1 LNAWRVAFFDLDG
14 TLTDPKPGI
23 CGSVQYALSELGL
36 EPPSQDDLEWVIGP
50 PMIESLR
57 VMLGPER
64 AEEGLRLYRKRY
76 GETGLFENR
85 VYDGIPDLLKG
96 LTSEGW
102 RLYVATSKARPY
114 ALRIVE
120 HFGLAPFFI
129 ETFGSGLDG
138 SLQHKDVLLSHA
150 LAETGVD
157 AAKAT
162 MIGDR
167 KFDVL
172 GARANGLPTIGV
184 AWGYGSRAELEQA
197 GAAAIVAHPAE
208 VTAALDAVAR

>member
-1 LNAWRVAFFDLDG
+1 MKRDRTAFFDLDG

-23 CGSVQYALSELGL
+23 CGSVQYALAQLGL
-36 EPPSQDDLEWVIGP
+36 PAPSLDELEWVIGP

-57 VMLGPER
+57 ILAGPDR
-64 AEEGLRLYRKRY
+64 AEEALRHYRRRY

-85 VYDGIPDLLKG
+85 VYDGIPELLRR
-96 LTSEGW
+96 LTDEGW
-102 RLYVATSKARPY
+102 RLHVATSKARPY
-114 ALRIVE
+114 AIRIVE
-120 HFGLAPFFI
+120 HFGLAPFFA

-138 SLQHKDVLLSHA
+138 SLLHKDALLAHA
-150 LAETGVD
+150 LEETGVAERD
-157 AAKAT
+157 AT

-184 AWGYGSRAELEQA
+184 AWGYGSRAELEEA
-197 GAAAIVAHPAE
+197 GAAAIVAAPAE
-208 VTAALDAVAR
+208 VADALAALSR

>member
-1 LNAWRVAFFDLDG
+1 MTSGRVAFFDLDG

-23 CGSVQYALSELGL
+23 CGSVQHALREFGL
-36 EPPSQDDLEWVIGP
+36 AAPSQDDLEWVIGP

-57 VMLGPER
+57 KLVGPAR
-64 AEEGLRLYRKRY
+64 AADALKLYRTRY
-76 GETGLFENR
+76 GEVGLFENR
-85 VYDGIPDLLKG
+85 VYDGVPDLLRY
-96 LTSEGW
+96 LVDDGW

-120 HFGLAPFFI
+120 HFDLAPFFS

-138 SLQHKDVLLSHA
+138 SLQHKDALLAHA
-150 LAETGVD
+150 LADSGAD
-157 AAKAT
+157 PRAAA

-172 GARANGLPTIGV
+172 GASANGLPTIGV

-197 GAAAIVAHPAE
+197 GAAAIVAEPAE
-208 VTAALDAVAR
+208 VAGALAAFAR

>member
-1 LNAWRVAFFDLDG
+1 MNAWRVAFFDLDG

-76 GETGLFENR
+76 GEIGLFENR

>member
-1 LNAWRVAFFDLDG
+1 MNARRVAFFDLDG

-23 CGSVQYALSELGL
+23 CGSVQFALTELGL

-57 VMLGPER
+57 KLVGER
-64 AEEGLRLYRKRY
+64 ADEGLRLYRLRY

-85 VYDGIPDLLKG
+85 VYDGIPDLLQDLKAD
-96 LTSEGW
+96 GW

-120 HFGLAPFFI
+120 HFGLAPFFL
-129 ETFGSGLDG
+129 ETYGSGLDG
-138 SLQHKDVLLSHA
+138 SLQHKDALLAHA
-150 LAETGVD
+150 LADAQVD
-157 AAKAT
+157 PVGAI

-172 GARANGLPTIGV
+172 GAGANGLRTIGV
-184 AWGYGSRAELEQA
+184 AWGYGSRAELEEA
-197 GAAAIVAHPAE
+197 GAAAVVSAPAE
-208 VTAALDAVAR
+208 VPATLAALRS

>member
-1 LNAWRVAFFDLDG
+1 MRPDRVAFFDLDG

-23 CGSVQYALSELGL
+23 CGSLQFALTELGHSA
-36 EPPSQDDLEWVIGP
+36 PAQDELEWVIGP

-57 VMLGPER
+57 QIVGPDR
-64 AEEGLRLYRKRY
+64 AEEGLRLYRRRY

-85 VYDGIPDLLKG
+85 VYDGIPELLRR
-96 LTSEGW
+96 LTEDGW

-120 HFGLAPFFI
+120 HFGLAPFFA
-129 ETFGSGLDG
+129 ETYGSGLDG
-138 SLQHKDVLLSHA
+138 SLMHKDALLAHA
-150 LAETGVD
+150 FADAGVD
-157 AAKAT
+157 PRAAV

-172 GARANGLPTIGV
+172 GAKANGAPTIGV
-184 AWGYGSRAELEQA
+184 AWGYGSRAELDEA
-197 GAAAIVAHPAE
+197 GAAAIVATPAE
-208 VTAALDAVAR
+208 VDGALAAVAS

>member
-1 LNAWRVAFFDLDG
+1 MSLSKVAFFDLDG

-23 CGSVQYALSELGL
+23 CGSVQYALTELGL
-36 EPPSQDDLEWVIGP
+36 EAPSQDDLEWVIGP
-50 PMIESLR
+50 PMIDSLR
-57 VMLGPER
+57 KLVGDR
-64 AEEGLRLYRKRY
+64 ADEGLRLYRQRY
-76 GETGLFENR
+76 GEIGLFENR
-85 VYDGIPDLLKG
+85 VYDGIPELLKS
-96 LTSEGW
+96 LTGDGW

-138 SLQHKDVLLSHA
+138 TLQHKDALLAHA
-150 LAETGVD
+150 LSETKMD
-157 AAKAT
+157 AGQAI

-172 GARANGLPTIGV
+172 GAKANGLPTIGV
-184 AWGYGSRAELEQA
+184 AWGYGSRAELEEA
-197 GAAAIVAHPAE
+197 GAASIVAQPAD
-208 VTAALDAVAR
+208 VPAALAAIAR

>member
-1 LNAWRVAFFDLDG
+1 MKPDRVAFFDLDG

-23 CGSVQYALSELGL
+23 CGSLQFALTELGL
-36 EPPSQDDLEWVIGP
+36 AAPAQDELEWVIGP

-57 VMLGPER
+57 KIAGSDR
-64 AEEGLRLYRKRY
+64 AEEGLRLYRRRY

-85 VYDGIPDLLKG
+85 VYDGIPELLRR
-96 LTSEGW
+96 LTEDGW

-120 HFGLAPFFI
+120 HFGLAPFFA
-129 ETFGSGLDG
+129 ETYGSGLDG
-138 SLQHKDVLLSHA
+138 SLMHKDALLAHA
-150 LAETGVD
+150 FADAGVD
-157 AAKAT
+157 PRAAV

-172 GARANGLPTIGV
+172 GAKANGAPTIGV
-184 AWGYGSRAELEQA
+184 AWGYGSRAELDEA
-197 GAAAIVAHPAE
+197 GAAAIVATPSE
-208 VTAALDAVAR
+208 VDGALAAVAS